1 MKDFNEILQY
11 HIEHNL
17 RRVSTKQTILLDTKQ
32 LQQLQACLD
41 LHYRLNT
48 INIRPSYGHRAL
60 RNMLVALK
68 EAPETKPRF
77 WWSAFK
83 LGVTAMA
90 SLVIVMVIG
99 GFNWFGS
106 SQIDSELSRENLRP
120 NGTVDNLQNLNL
132 ADAEND
138 SKTIQS
144 ESGSVSSAEIN
155 LSRTS
160 DIDEAI
166 NENF

>member
-17 RRVSTKQTILLDTKQ
+17 KRVSTKQAKMLSAKQ
-32 LQQLQACLD
+32 SQQLQACLD
-41 LHYRLNT
+41 VHHRLNT
-48 INIRPSYGHRAL
+48 ISVKSSYGHRAL
-60 RNMLVALK
+60 RDTLIELE
-68 EAPETKPRF
+68 EAPEAKQRF
-77 WWSAFK
+77 RWSTFK
-83 LGVTAMA
+83 LGATAVA

-99 GFNWFGS
+99 GFSWLGS
-106 SQIDSELSRENLRP
+106 SQTSSELSQENLKP
-120 NGTVDNLQNLNL
+120 NGTVENLQNLNL

-144 ESGSVSSAEIN
+144 ETGSVSSAEVN
-155 LSRTS
+155 LSSTS
-160 DIDEAI
+160 NIDEAV